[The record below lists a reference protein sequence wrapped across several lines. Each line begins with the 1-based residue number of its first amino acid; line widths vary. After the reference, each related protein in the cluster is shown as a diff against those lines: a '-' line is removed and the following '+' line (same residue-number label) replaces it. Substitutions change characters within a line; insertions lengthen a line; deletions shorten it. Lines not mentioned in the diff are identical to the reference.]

1 MLLNVTF
8 QCEKDYP
15 TEPPTN
21 VVDQLY
27 PLLLTE
33 YTTGFP
39 IEEIKKRMEQIVY
52 YCKQCLDIHRQYGQ
66 EEDIMFIWGPEEWAG
81 EKQPN
86 IIGLC
91 LLFERM
97 DWLEII
103 KDSLNPYNDDEM
115 YYDPSFRAL
124 MNMTLPTKFDSSAKF
139 AKGGHNFRKPL
150 LQAIMAE
157 SKEESLKYLNA
168 YLAGWYDGNRKIGN
182 LLIDT
187 HLNQDPEYGG
197 YIGYWSFESAAVAYL
212 KDLDDTPLRKY
223 LYYPRDMVD
232 WAREQKLKREQ
243 EQDRSGNLPLLLNAG
258 TPAPFSGRY
267 GTDNFVG
274 HEIQINQGELLP
286 AGQVS
291 AKRDENGNPIFR
303 EDTIWR
309 LLKREDKG
317 KVRFSEKEMEELQ
330 K

>member
-1 MLLNVTF
+1 MINQVKYDRNKDRQGLFDKGFFEQSYENNLMLLNVTF

-33 YTTGFP
+33 YTVGFP
-39 IEEIKKRMEQIVY
+39 IEEIKKRMNQIVY

-66 EEDIMFIWGPEEWAG
+66 KEDIMFIWGPEEWAG

-97 DWLEII
+97 DWLETI

-124 MNMTLPTKFDSSAKF
+124 INMALPTKFDPSAKF

-168 YLAGWYDGNRKIGN
+168 YLSGWYEGNRKIGN

-197 YIGYWSFESAAVAYL
+197 YIGYWSFESAAIVYL
-212 KDLDDTPLRKY
+212 KDLDDTSLRQY
-223 LYYPRDMVD
+223 LYYPKDMVD
-232 WAREQKLKREQ
+232 WARGQKLK
-243 EQDRSGNLPLLLNAG
+243 
-258 TPAPFSGRY
+258 
-267 GTDNFVG
+267 
-274 HEIQINQGELLP
+274 HE
-286 AGQVS
+286 
-291 AKRDENGNPIFR
+291 
-303 EDTIWR
+303 
-309 LLKREDKG
+309 
-317 KVRFSEKEMEELQ
+317 
-330 K
+330 